1 MSRQVLFC
9 VESNSKAR
17 TDYQYIESTIKR
29 FYIDDRKIR
38 YRAIYLGS
46 KTKYNAKDKIREIND
61 NIKKFPGETNVIYF
75 IDVDDYDISQET
87 KKLYDEIKK
96 YCDKNGY
103 DFVFFDKDV
112 EDVYLRNPVSDKEKV
127 SKVAD
132 FKRKQLINNVDG
144 VRIIYEIPFDGEDE
158 LFWLQP
164 NSRVLTSFEVEDFNA
179 PNRDK
184 CGSIIMEFEYS
195 KSELENQKDNMSA
208 FVKNGFES
216 RFRNI
221 RTMIGYVN
229 AEVNAFNNNLR
240 KFAMQCLEERKKRAS
255 SLSFIS

>member
-112 EDVYLRNPVSDKEKV
+112 EDVYLGNPVSDKEKV

-132 FKRKQLINNVDG
+132 FKRKQLINNVDEKKLT
-144 VRIIYEIPFDGEDE
+144 VDSHQRHCSNI
-158 LFWLQP
+158 L
-164 NSRVLTSFEVEDFNA
+164 NVL
-179 PNRDK
+179 DK
-184 CGSIIMEFEYS
+184 YW
-195 KSELENQKDNMSA
+195 K
-208 FVKNGFES
+208 
-216 RFRNI
+216 
-221 RTMIGYVN
+221 
-229 AEVNAFNNNLR
+229 R
-240 KFAMQCLEERKKRAS
+240 KQT
-255 SLSFIS
+255 

>member
-132 FKRKQLINNVDG
+132 FKRKQLINNVDEKKLT
-144 VRIIYEIPFDGEDE
+144 VDSHKRHCSNI
-158 LFWLQP
+158 L
-164 NSRVLTSFEVEDFNA
+164 NVL
-179 PNRDK
+179 DK
-184 CGSIIMEFEYS
+184 YW
-195 KSELENQKDNMSA
+195 K
-208 FVKNGFES
+208 
-216 RFRNI
+216 
-221 RTMIGYVN
+221 
-229 AEVNAFNNNLR
+229 R
-240 KFAMQCLEERKKRAS
+240 KQT
-255 SLSFIS
+255 